1 MKAKHF
7 RFVTAVLAVML
18 VIALG
23 MGVYAASSST
33 STQDGLTAVLST
45 DKETYTGDDLVT
57 VTLDVTNNSGKEA
70 SINSEITVPSGMVIK
85 SGSAAASA
93 KLNGGSTNTNT
104 LVLSID
110 TASETGDSAQLI
122 LWIMLAVLSVGGIA
136 LLMAY
141 GKNGKSF
148 ISLVL
153 CLAMVGSLAAAVVPA
168 QAAEDANSLSVSH
181 TIKVDDADVTIK
193 ATVSY
198 TLTEEETEDTVYTRA
213 ELEDTLMATAWAY
226 FLKEAKLQYGSQ
238 IINWLDKYYGGTYRL
253 TEDASP
259 EYGTSDTT
267 IYSVCSDFVYKVYY
281 EALGYRLFGSENY
294 MGSTT
299 TDFWLKSED
308 TALFRWLKSGY
319 SLNATDEAWGVTDE
333 KVLSTEDACAYL
345 ADWENNLRVGDVIVA
360 TGHAFLYVGNGYVM
374 DCWGG
379 KYDTSTGVESFEENG
394 SVHVLHTIEN
404 LYLNGKDPVTNSY
417 HIDDRT
423 GKNWFVVFRPLD
435 AFVEEASE
443 TDKGEDVINLSD
455 AIEDAAKLDAA
466 ASRLAY
472 PAMEIDRTVDI
483 TPYGAIS
490 TNGVLTYNVAVS
502 NKSNDPQYLTYCQSE
517 NQDYAGE
524 SYTDLVV
531 TETIPEGTELVEG
544 SITNNGTYAD
554 GVITWTVDIT
564 AGQTV
569 DLSYQVKVTAG
580 LGSTVVNDGGFV
592 ANIPSNSISNTVGG
606 AKLSESALAN
616 LAALAGTS
624 TSEWREKYNISRL
637 GTDLEF
643 AERVYQAA
651 MGIGLE
657 LPTVQEIM
665 DNLFTFET
673 ITNESCSPRYE
684 GTQSAD
690 LFTVNETVSKE
701 YQIIAD
707 MIVDGYYG
715 GAMIYS
721 EENNMTMNEFSFDYL
736 EAGDILVYVD
746 IDDTEVFEKDTGKV
760 DENGKPIMEQIPNE
774 NYGNVMGTQIIVY
787 AGDGKLL
794 LLTSDGTSSV
804 LTVKQYNNDDAAFVK
819 LWNALAME
827 VFFLLRP
834 TEVYEDINTL
844 NYDTSKEPVYGE
856 EPDGEDAGKAETA
869 YVQIDSLADV
879 TDGKYIIVVEVDGKY
894 YAMSNTTPDDCKFN
908 PIEVI
913 IEDGVVT
920 TEDVD
925 FWDLVVTSTDDS
937 KAVVTLG
944 TDLGY
949 LVRTENSS
957 NIQYGKEAMDWTIT
971 YDETNSC
978 FCLENVN
985 GDTRYLMHS
994 GSNSGFKAYKAETE
1008 DRIGKIL
1015 LFKETVVTNE
1025 YAIVVDYDGVYK
1037 GMSTEE
1043 SGSKINSYIAE
1054 VQDGKIVS
1062 DDPDLWTIVKITE
1075 GGKTG
1080 VVLSY
1085 TGGVSPVYLA
1095 QKTAGATN
1103 LALTGDIEKAIV
1115 FAVTA
1120 GETEGTYRLSFVDGT
1135 DTRYLM
1141 FRSTLA
1147 NNVGQYG
1154 VYGTKYLDKTKYPD
1168 CFPDLMFCVPGEASD
1183 ETGGE
1188 TGGETGSETVDGY
1201 KQISSM
1207 TDVTD
1212 GKYVIAVKN
1221 GDSYLYVSN
1230 EVVADIQL
1238 EPKAGTVDANGV
1250 FTADDLTYWNITVGA
1265 DGKVT
1270 VSDSNGKYLSK
1281 LENKND
1287 INLSTTAEEWI
1298 LTWDEATS
1306 SYRLQSTLYDGRY
1319 LGYAS
1324 NNNCVKAYVGTTSYN
1339 IQLLLFKWTEG

>member
-564 AGQTV
+564 AGQSV

-856 EPDGEDAGKAETA
+856 EPADPNSDPEVETA
-869 YVQIDSLADV
+869 YKQINSMDDV
-879 TDGKYIIVVEVDGKY
+879 TDGKYIVVIEVNGKY
-894 YAMSNTTPDDCKFN
+894 YAMSGTTPDNCKFT
-908 PIEVI
+908 PIEVTI
-913 IEDGVVT
+913 DGGVVT

-925 FWDLVVTSTDDS
+925 FWNLVVTSSDDS
-937 KAVVTLG
+937 KAVATLE

-949 LVRTENSS
+949 LVRTESSS
-957 NIQYGKEAMDWTIT
+957 NIQYGAAPLDWTIT

-978 FCLENVN
+978 FRLENVN
-985 GDTRYLMHS
+985 GDTRYLMYS
-994 GSNSGFKAYKAETE
+994 GGNSGFKAYKAETD
-1008 DRIGKIL
+1008 DRIGKVL
-1015 LFKETVVTNE
+1015 LFKETVVADK
-1025 YAIVVDYDGVYK
+1025 YAIVVDYNGTYK
-1037 GMSTEE
+1037 GMSNEE
-1043 SGSKINSYIAE
+1043 AGSKINSYVAD
-1054 VQDGKIVS
+1054 VQDGKIVTE
-1062 DDPDLWTIVKITE
+1062 DPDMWNVITVDN
-1075 GGKTG
+1075 G
-1080 VVLSY
+1080 VILAY
-1085 TGGVSPVYLA
+1085 TGGVNPVYLA
-1095 QKTAGATN
+1095 QELAGKTN
-1103 LALTGDIEKAIV
+1103 LALTGNIEKAIV
-1115 FAVTA
+1115 FTVSD
-1120 GETEGTYRLSFVDGT
+1120 GEVEGTVRLSFKDGD

-1141 FRSTLA
+1141 FRGTLA
-1147 NNVGQYG
+1147 KGVGQYG
-1154 VYGTKYLDKTKYPD
+1154 VYGSKYLNKTSYPE
-1168 CFPDLMFCVPGEASD
+1168 CCPDLMLCVPGDSGNSGD
-1183 ETGGE
+1183 TGD
-1188 TGGETGSETVDGY
+1188 TGDTTVSGY
-1201 KQISSM
+1201 KQINSM
-1207 TDVTD
+1207 SDVTD

-1230 EVVADIQL
+1230 SVVADIQL
-1238 EPKAGTVDANGV
+1238 EPKAGTVDANGI
-1250 FTADDLTYWNITVGA
+1250 FTAEGVTYWNIAVGA

-1270 VSDSNGKYLSK
+1270 VCDENGNYLVK
-1281 LENKND
+1281 LANKND
-1287 INLSTTAEEWI
+1287 INVSTTAEEWI
-1298 LTWDEATS
+1298 LTYDEAS
-1306 SYRLQSTLYDGRY
+1306 ASFRLQSTMYDNRY